1 MKVREKENPEVVFF
15 SCLFNVHAY
24 GEILGYDETFG
35 CDLFYIEDLEV
46 LLENSTC
53 NMMNGVWKDMRQAFK
68 DHDLIT
74 DNHNTRFF
82 EPANEEDRK
91 RGFTI

>member
-1 MKVREKENPEVVFF
+1 MKVREKENHSVQFEA
-15 SCLFNVHAY
+15 SMFNVHGI

-35 CDLFYIEDLEV
+35 CDLFYIKDLEV

-53 NMMNGVWKDMRQAFK
+53 NMMNGIWKDMRQAFK

-74 DNHNTRFF
+74 DNYNVRFF